1 MINSLLVENQIEWA
15 INQWVLSKSEPKVFQ
30 AFKCNT
36 WKKRLIIQDTY
47 NSLEDN
53 ICLGITALVNNS
65 RTINQ
70 ENPLSECDVLP
81 DLSLPWNWSDL
92 TNLDKRQ
99 REQTCE
105 Q

>member
-1 MINSLLVENQIEWA
+1 MG
-15 INQWVLSKSEPKVFQ
+15 LSKGEPKVFK
-30 AFKCNT
+30 AFACNT

-47 NSLEDN
+47 HSLENN

-81 DLSLPWNWSDL
+81 DLSLSWNWS
-92 TNLDKRQ
+92 NLANLKKRQ
-99 REQTCE
+99 RKEICE